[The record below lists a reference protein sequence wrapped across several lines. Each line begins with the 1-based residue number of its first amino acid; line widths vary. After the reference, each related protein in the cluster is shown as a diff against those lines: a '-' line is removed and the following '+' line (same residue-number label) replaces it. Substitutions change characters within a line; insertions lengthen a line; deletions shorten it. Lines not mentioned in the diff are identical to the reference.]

1 MTDPA
6 APALL
11 LGPLLRYVDTHRATI
26 WVETDRPC
34 EVRVR
39 VPGVEER
46 SERTWTV
53 HGHHFALV
61 CLDDLSEGS
70 EHAYEVLLDGGPVWP
85 EAGSAFP
92 PSVIRTFRHDE
103 SFRLSFGSC
112 RRSAPMDAEHLKEVG
127 ADALVALANRMM
139 AGDHER
145 WPDALYLAGDQVYAD
160 IPSPQQRARLL
171 SQHGVDDEDDLDP
184 DDPMTEVAAEIQ
196 NFEEY
201 TWLYHDSWMEPTV
214 RWLLSTVPTAMILD
228 DHDLRDDWN
237 TSQEWRDRVT
247 RTPWW
252 RERAVGAFGSYWVYQ
267 HLGNLSPDELAR
279 DRLYA
284 MVRETADDDERTRL
298 LDEFAWDADARPDST
313 RWSFVR
319 DFASGDHQIRLV
331 VVDSRCSRVLDPQRR
346 AMVDDAEWD
355 WFSKQVLPDDGTVL
369 DHLMIGSTLPV
380 LLLPG
385 IHHLEGWDEALARG
399 RWGRW
404 GQRFAEWLRQTVDL
418 EHWSAFRTSF
428 HRLMDLIARVGRQ
441 ETPPSSVLLLSGDV
455 HCSYTANARLDGIDP
470 ARTGFHQLVMSPFRN
485 PLEPPIRIANH
496 LLNMLPVRAL
506 LHWLA
511 RRAGVEDA
519 AVDWEVDHGMWFDNG
534 VMTVVFH
541 GGRAAVEVDHAHVRG
556 GEQVLQRT
564 HSQVLTPTG

>member
-11 LGPLLRYVDTHRATI
+11 LGPLLRYVDAQRATV

-39 VPGVEER
+39 VAGVEER
-46 SERTWTV
+46 TERTWTV

-70 EHAYEVLLDGGPVWP
+70 EHEYEVLLDDAPVWP
-85 EAGSAFP
+85 EPGSTFP
-92 PSVIRTFRHDE
+92 PSVIRTFRQDE

-112 RRSAPMDAEHLKEVG
+112 RRAAPMDAENLREVG

-145 WPDALYLAGDQVYAD
+145 RPDALYLAGDQVYAD

-171 SQHGVDDEDDLDP
+171 AQHGVDDEDHLDP
-184 DDPMTEVAAEIQ
+184 KHPMTEVAAEIQ

-252 RERAVGAFGSYWVYQ
+252 RERVVGAFGSYWVYQ

-284 MVRETADDDERTRL
+284 LVRETTDDDERTRL
-298 LDEFAWDADARPDST
+298 LDDFAWEADAHPDSA
-313 RWSFVR
+313 RWSFTR
-319 DFASGDHQIRLV
+319 DFASGNHQIRLV
-331 VVDSRCSRVLDPQRR
+331 VIDSRCSRVLDPERR
-346 AMVDDAEWD
+346 AMVDDVEWG
-355 WFSKQVLPDDGTVL
+355 WFSEQVLPDDGTHL

-399 RWGRW
+399 RWGRR
-404 GQRFAEWLRQTVDL
+404 GRRFAEWLRQTVDL

-428 HRLMDLIARVGRQ
+428 DRLMDLVARVGRQ
-441 ETPPSSVLLLSGDV
+441 ESPPRSVLLLSGDV
-455 HCSYTANARLDGIDP
+455 HCSYTANARLDGVDP
-470 ARTGFHQLVMSPFRN
+470 SRTGFHQLVMSPFRN

-506 LHWLA
+506 LHFLA

-541 GGRAAVEVDHAHVRG
+541 GGRAAVEVDHAHVRS

-564 HSQVLTPTG
+564 HSQVLTPSG